1 MPGKLSEP
9 QSGTADLLRIL
20 RSSMKEIFLKLVLCL
35 DGIKTKKAL
44 SWIAEM
50 AFNTNENYIVLGW
63 IAFVSVCFHFLYI
76 F

>member
-1 MPGKLSEP
+1 MVAFLAQKPIFTNGLITQIYIVPGKLSEP

-44 SWIAEM
+44 S
-50 AFNTNENYIVLGW
+50 
-63 IAFVSVCFHFLYI
+63 
-76 F
+76 